1 MAKKASSTPYPKI
14 GDETDPS
21 NIIFCLLLEE
31 WFDGLVRKTNCKKG
45 GCSSDLVTTVN
56 AFNYFITSG
65 EAVKKAEQLNKDA
78 WEFAGKCRA
87 LLAALK
93 KARGSSMYL
102 EISVE
107 DGVLICRRKDPRKK
121 NTEEESI

>member
-1 MAKKASSTPYPKI
+1 MGKKTSSAPYPKI
-14 GDETDPS
+14 GDSS
-21 NIIFCLLLEE
+21 NDDQIVFCLLLDE
-31 WFDGLVRKTNCKKG
+31 WFGSVTKPVSCKKG
-45 GCSSDLVTTVN
+45 CGSSINSTVN
-56 AFNYFITSG
+56 AFSYFITSG

-102 EISVE
+102 EVTIE
-107 DGVLICRRKDPRKK
+107 DGLLICRRKDPRKRSQ
-121 NTEEESI
+121 EEDSI